1 MHDQETQIP
10 AMFGHLP
17 WNKVAAKARKL
28 GVADGRGDVP
38 MANAHDGPVPLALLG
53 MPADVHP
60 ERKGELVPS
69 NGHQSCNLS
78 SVMGRSRTRLPVAW

>member
-17 WNKVAAKARKL
+17 WNKGKLTGAKPPLQARKL

-38 MANAHDGPVPLALLG
+38 MAKAHDGPVPLALPG

-60 ERKGELVPS
+60 ERKGGKQEQPS
-69 NGHQSCNLS
+69 E
-78 SVMGRSRTRLPVAW
+78 MF